1 MTRLEAVQRH
11 HLAAAHARADAILR
25 DARAQAQQIAA
36 KSEADARELVE
47 QAEKE
52 GEEAAELDTSREW
65 TSARRRARSVILA
78 AQSEAYQDLRTAV
91 AAAVRSDSR
100 YPSLLGWLADAA
112 HRKLGPGAE
121 VAVDAGGKRG
131 VMATRKDRLVDWS
144 LEKIVDESVSRLGP
158 SVEEL
163 WR

>member
-1 MTRLEAVQRH
+1 MSGLEAVRRH

-36 KSEADARELVE
+36 KSETDARALVE

-65 TSARRRARSVILA
+65 TSARRRARSVMLA

-91 AAAVRSDSR
+91 AGAVRSDSR
-100 YPSLLGWLADAA
+100 YLSLLSWLADAA
-112 HRKLGPGAE
+112 LRKLGPGAE
-121 VAVDAGGKRG
+121 VAVDTGGDRG
-131 VMATRKDRLVDWS
+131 VTATRKDRLVEWS
-144 LEKIVDESVSRLGP
+144 LEKIVDESVYRLGP